1 MNINVM
7 SDFNTVSKE
16 GICEIVEKRI
26 FVRYYTLRKEHLMEK
41 KIFQPV
47 NKILVPTFFVCYL
60 VLYIYITLQHNRNP
74 VVSGSFFCNF

>member
-16 GICEIVEKRI
+16 GICEIFEKRI

-47 NKILVPTFFVCYL
+47 NEIVLLPFLFVILC
-60 VLYIYITLQHNRNP
+60 YIYI
-74 VVSGSFFCNF
+74 